1 MTPGVEHLRDIHG
14 LDPMSWW
21 PPALGWWLAMLSAIL
36 LVVGLWYVWQWWH
49 RRMGLDWR
57 DDASRQLQV
66 LRGRM
71 EWEDARS
78 VASDLSQLMR
88 RIAIAREGRRACA
101 GLVDKD
107 WLTWL
112 EMHDPQHFPWTE
124 EGRLL
129 VQLPYA
135 PPRSRRT
142 AAELSPLVVAAE
154 AWIEVEDQADAAR
167 PWWERL
173 TSRWNRRA
181 EPAGAVEGAHV

>member
-1 MTPGVEHLRDIHG
+1 MTPGVEQLRDIHG

-21 PPALGWWLAMLSAIL
+21 PPALGWWLVTLGAIL
-36 LVVGLWYVWQWWH
+36 LVVGSWYVWQWW
-49 RRMGLDWR
+49 RRRLGLDWR
-57 DDASRQLQV
+57 EDASRQLQV

-101 GLVDKD
+101 GLVGQD

-112 EMHDPQHFPWTE
+112 EVHDPQRFPWTRD
-124 EGRLL
+124 GRLL
-129 VQLPYA
+129 IQLPYA
-135 PPRSRRT
+135 PPRSRRA

-154 AWIEVEDQADAAR
+154 AWIKVEEQDDA
-167 PWWERL
+167 
-173 TSRWNRRA
+173 RRYPL
-181 EPAGAVEGAHV
+181 EE